1 MQFVEAL
8 KLRSKLFLLF
18 ILISLGLMSIGVLGA
33 INLNAM
39 KKNIDSLYFGSFIP
53 ITELNEIV
61 QTYHGNL
68 LTTMYKAKNLDMS
81 QSQLVFKIE
90 NSLLK
95 IEKSWNNYESH
106 FKRDEELKYVD
117 YVALEIEETNRYFF
131 RILKAVKDGKT
142 LQKLSIPL
150 LEKYVQNIDST
161 VKKLINYEIEIAK
174 YERKFFLNKY
184 TFALK
189 ELIFV
194 LVLIVFAVLLISY
207 YVFKSIQNDQ
217 TKLERSTKKLKQLNK
232 KLENASYTDSLTGA
246 HNRRYFNLVYDRE
259 IKRAKRGKN
268 YITFMM
274 LDIDFFKQYNDT
286 YGHIKGDYALKSVVK
301 VLKEVLKRPSDYV
314 FRLGG
319 EEFGVLLVDTD
330 ELDSAKMAQK
340 ICDRIKKEKIKH
352 ENSKVNDYLTI
363 SIGVICCIADE
374 ALDENALIT
383 CADNM
388 LYKAKENGRDR
399 YEASVDAIYTIAA

>member
-1 MQFVEAL
+1 
-8 KLRSKLFLLF
+8 
-18 ILISLGLMSIGVLGA
+18 
-33 INLNAM
+33 
-39 KKNIDSLYFGSFIP
+39 
-53 ITELNEIV
+53 
-61 QTYHGNL
+61 
-68 LTTMYKAKNLDMS
+68 
-81 QSQLVFKIE
+81 
-90 NSLLK
+90 
-95 IEKSWNNYESH
+95 
-106 FKRDEELKYVD
+106 
-117 YVALEIEETNRYFF
+117 
-131 RILKAVKDGKT
+131 
-142 LQKLSIPL
+142 
-150 LEKYVQNIDST
+150 
-161 VKKLINYEIEIAK
+161 
-174 YERKFFLNKY
+174 
-184 TFALK
+184 
-189 ELIFV
+189 
-194 LVLIVFAVLLISY
+194 
-207 YVFKSIQNDQ
+207 
-217 TKLERSTKKLKQLNK
+217 
-232 KLENASYTDSLTGA
+232 
-246 HNRRYFNLVYDRE
+246 
-259 IKRAKRGKN
+259 
-268 YITFMM
+268 M